1 MRKLVILLAVA
12 ALFGAGCGDDKKTD
26 TATTATTAAGASVLP
41 AGVASHGT
49 EKAKDGLEVELDNFY
64 FGPNV
69 INATAGQVFK
79 LDLANEGSTPHTFTI
94 DSLGIDVTVA
104 PDEKMEVSVTAP
116 SAAGDVEFYCKFHKT
131 SSNMQG
137 VLVVT

>member
-1 MRKLVILLAVA
+1 MRKLVILLAVV

-26 TATTATTAAGASVLP
+26 TATTGTTTAAASVLP
-41 AGVASHGT
+41 SGVASHGT

-69 INATAGQVFK
+69 IEATPGQVFK
-79 LDLANEGSTPHTFTI
+79 IDLANEGSAPHTFTI

-104 PDEKMEVSVTAP
+104 PDAKAEVSVTAP
-116 SAAGDVEFYCKFHKT
+116 AGAGNVEFYCKFHKT
-131 SSNMQG
+131 SSNMRG
-137 VLVVT
+137 VLVVA